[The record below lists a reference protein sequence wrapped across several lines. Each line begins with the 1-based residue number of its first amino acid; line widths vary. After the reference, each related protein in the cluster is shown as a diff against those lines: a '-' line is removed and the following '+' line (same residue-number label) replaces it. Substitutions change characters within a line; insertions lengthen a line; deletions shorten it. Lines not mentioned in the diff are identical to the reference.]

1 MIKLIP
7 LITFVKEYGMK
18 DKIKDFFSK
27 KKNITIM
34 ATILAVVIVAIVLY
48 FIFRRDDEF
57 VLNPIYDVEPEEVQ
71 ELYSGMSEVSCYGG
85 WYLNIDVD
93 NEKNIDIQD
102 IDNNL
107 LIDYVFNYMDKKGL
121 LEDEFELDL
130 FEDAVDLL
138 FFEELDL
145 TDIIDEYSYGGY
157 SYTKKNRMITRKK
170 NECVSNMNYV
180 SQLSGYAFNE
190 ELLSVDVNIGYL
202 KDGILYDIEDTKLG
216 KYDGNPEN
224 IGFMFDASP
233 YYRFNY
239 VKIEDNFKLESVE
252 FNIRYT
258 G

>member
-1 MIKLIP
+1 
-7 LITFVKEYGMK
+7 MK
-18 DKIKDFFSK
+18 DKIKDFLSK
-27 KKNITIM
+27 KKNIIM
-34 ATILAVVIVAIVLY
+34 IIILVVVIVVIVLY
-48 FIFRRDDEF
+48 FIFREKEDKF
-57 VLNPIYDVEPEEVQ
+57 VLNPIYDVYPAEVQ
-71 ELYSGMSEVSCYGG
+71 ELYSSMVEVSCYGD

-93 NEKNIDIQD
+93 NEKKVDIGD

-107 LIDYVFNYMDKKGL
+107 LVDYVFSYMDKKGL
-121 LEDEFELDL
+121 LKDEFELDV
-130 FEDAVDLL
+130 FEDSVDLL
-138 FFEELDL
+138 FFKELDL
-145 TDIIDEYSYGGY
+145 VDMIDGYSYGGY